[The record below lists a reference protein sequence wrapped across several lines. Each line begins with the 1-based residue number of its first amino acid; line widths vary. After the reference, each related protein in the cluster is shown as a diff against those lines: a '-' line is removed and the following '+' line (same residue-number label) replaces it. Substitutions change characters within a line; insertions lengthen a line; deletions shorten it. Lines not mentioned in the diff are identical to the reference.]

1 MYSELKTH
9 DASYTDSN
17 SLAAKLAALQPKKL
31 TSNQA
36 KFAEHYEEILHA
48 IERGVSLKDIRE
60 ALAEAGLKLSSATF
74 KRLLQAEADRLRKS
88 SPQVS
93 EAGEQGGAA

>member
-1 MYSELKTH
+1 MYAETKTH
-9 DASYTDSN
+9 DASYTGSN
-17 SLAAKLAALQPKKL
+17 SLAARLAALQPKKR

-74 KRLLQAEADRLRKS
+74 KRLLQAEADRRRKS